1 MDIRSIPELF
11 GLPAAEFLTE
21 LTAGHIN
28 RTCVVVCGGE
38 KYVLQSLN
46 SSVFRTPCA
55 VMDNIERVTAAFAEA
70 DCDVAVPHFIAAGD
84 KIYAAAEGEVW
95 RMYRYITAAAD
106 AAVSPA
112 AAGRA
117 FGSFIRIMDG
127 GELCGI
133 PAIEGF
139 HDLDRYC
146 GELEAAGG
154 ADREFTSELDRLRD
168 GLGQVFGSGLERR
181 IIHGDAKP
189 DNVII
194 GSIPTIIDL
203 DTVMYGYAALD
214 YGDLIRSVC
223 GGGVPNLSLIR
234 SVTKGFAEGTG
245 GLLTDEEVG
254 SLYYGILWITGELAV
269 RYMTDSLR
277 RNKYFKG
284 KSSEDCLSRA
294 HELMEQLKAFNALGG
309 EINKIIRSEL
319 LC

>member
-11 GLPAAEFLTE
+11 GLPAAEYFAE

-28 RTCVVVCGGE
+28 RTYAVVCGGE

-46 SSVFRTPCA
+46 SSVFRAPCA
-55 VMDNIERVTAAFAEA
+55 VMDNIERVMAAFAGA

-84 KIYAAAEGEVW
+84 KIHAAAEGEVW

-112 AAGRA
+112 AVGRA
-117 FGSFIRIMDG
+117 FGSFIRMMDG
-127 GELCGI
+127 RELCGT

-139 HDLDRYC
+139 HDFERYC
-146 GELEAAGG
+146 GELEAVGG

-168 GLGQVFGSGLERR
+168 GMRQVFGSGLEKR

-189 DNVII
+189 DNVIM
-194 GSIPTIIDL
+194 GSRPTIIDL

-223 GGGVPNLSLIR
+223 GGGEPDLSVIR
-234 SVTKGFAEGTG
+234 SATKGFAEGTE
-245 GLLTDEEVG
+245 GLLTDAEVG
-254 SLYYGILWITGELAV
+254 SLYHGILWITGELAV
-269 RYMTDSLR
+269 RYLTDSLR
-277 RNKYFKG
+277 EKKYFKG
-284 KSSEDCLSRA
+284 KSSDDCLSRA
-294 HELMEQLKAFNALGG
+294 NELMEQLKAFRALGG
-309 EINKIIRSEL
+309 EIKEIICSEL